1 MAISDLFG
9 AREQMKDAALYFNPL
24 SVDEITSACSSLW
37 FGEDIRSSLLN
48 AMLLHPVSE
57 FDARTSDSLTGL
69 LERIRKESSQLVS
82 Q

>member
-37 FGEDIRSSLLN
+37 SAEDIRSSLFS
-48 AMLLHPVSE
+48 AMLLHSISE
-57 FDARTSDSLTGL
+57 FDVRTSDSLTGM
-69 LERIRKESSQLVS
+69 LERIRKESSFLVS